1 MTLRLFHGRGGTV
14 GRGGGPTGRAIL
26 AQPFGTIQGAIKI
39 TEQGE
44 VVSDKYLLPELARS
58 NLETTIAATL
68 QASLLHHESAT
79 IRNRSWSAGMR

>member
-1 MTLRLFHGRGGTV
+1 MRLFHGRGGAV

-44 VVSDKYLLPELARS
+44 VVSDKSRVARTGAQQPR
-58 NLETTIAATL
+58 TTIAATL
-68 QASLLHHESAT
+68 QASLRLYDQVPT
-79 IRNRSWSAGMR
+79 TGKRSWIVGMR